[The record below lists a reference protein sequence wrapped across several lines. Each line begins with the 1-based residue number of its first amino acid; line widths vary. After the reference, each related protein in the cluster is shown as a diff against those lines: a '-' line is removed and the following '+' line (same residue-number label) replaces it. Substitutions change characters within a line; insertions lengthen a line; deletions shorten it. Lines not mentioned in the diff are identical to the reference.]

1 MQDSLLIRI
10 VAPSTASATCLL
22 ADLVPLARV
31 RDISHTAEGCELLLA
46 TKGAVLPQIAD
57 VVADWLRLCNV
68 HSAEL
73 WADGK
78 VFEFSASEAGALSGS
93 GSGGRTRSRRAP
105 ALAPV
110 EPSAA

>member
-1 MQDSLLIRI
+1 MPGFQLIRI

-31 RDISHTAEGCELLLA
+31 RSISHTSDGCELLLV
-46 TKGAVLPQIAD
+46 TKGDVLSKVAD
-57 VVADWLRLCNV
+57 VVVDWLGLCSI

-73 WADGK
+73 WADGR
-78 VFEFSASEAGALSGS
+78 VFEFSVTEGGMVSAAEKGERSLLQLAEAK
-93 GSGGRTRSRRAP
+93 AP
-105 ALAPV
+105 A

>member
-1 MQDSLLIRI
+1 MQSCLLIRI

-22 ADLVPLARV
+22 ADLVPFARA
-31 RDISHTAEGCELLLA
+31 RAISHTEEGCELLLA
-46 TKGAVLPQIAD
+46 TKGDVLPQIGD
-57 VVADWLRLCNV
+57 VVVEWLRLCSI

-78 VFEFSASEAGALSGS
+78 MFEFSASESSVLGGS
-93 GSGGRTRSRRAP
+93 GPDERKESRRLP